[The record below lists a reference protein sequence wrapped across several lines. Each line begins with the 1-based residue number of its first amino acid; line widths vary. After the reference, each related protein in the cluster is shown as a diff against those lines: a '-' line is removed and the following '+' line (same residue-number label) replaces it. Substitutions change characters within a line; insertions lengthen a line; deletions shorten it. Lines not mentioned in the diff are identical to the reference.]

1 MKPNRLYMYRGYL
14 IFCGE
19 YRIYFI
25 QCGEKLSIFG
35 GFLEWPFYTT
45 KIVFPIT
52 LYLIWLRTK
61 LIVRSVQIPAILR
74 RSPKGLVS
82 CNFQIYTYQC
92 LNIRHFFR
100 QHNEKKNGFFFCAI
114 KIKYSKAKRRQVQQ
128 NYKHVVCSNNFKT
141 PINIPI

>member
-25 QCGEKLSIFG
+25 ECGEKLSIFG
-35 GFLEWPFYTT
+35 VFLEWPFYTT

-61 LIVRSVQIPAILR
+61 LIVRSVQIPAVLR
-74 RSPKGLVS
+74 RSPKRLVC
-82 CNFQIYTYQC
+82 CNFKIYMY
-92 LNIRHFFR
+92 
-100 QHNEKKNGFFFCAI
+100 
-114 KIKYSKAKRRQVQQ
+114 YSKTCRKRPLI
-128 NYKHVVCSNNFKT
+128 KKT
-141 PINIPI
+141 KIGFQDQLSLNAGQKYCRMLQGGHSAIL